1 MPTARQPFTRA
12 RIVMR
17 PACGGLRGQLQLGRY
32 NYTSARS
39 GLREH
44 RHRSAIEI
52 CVLVKG
58 RQTYR
63 VGGQFHSLR
72 GGDVFVTFPD
82 ETHGTGGLPE
92 EKGILY
98 WMVLAMPE
106 KGRPFLGL
114 PDQEGAALVRAL
126 RGLGRRHFRGSPKMK
141 EHLDAFTRLFHESGG
156 AIRSCAMRN
165 QAVAFLLEMIAC
177 ERMPDAAKPA
187 RSLAPVL
194 EHIRRNPGEALGIPE
209 LARRAGLSEARFKAR
224 FKQETGIPP
233 GEFVLRTRIDE
244 ARRRLIA
251 GRDPITR
258 IAFDLGFSSSQYFA
272 TVFRRFTGK
281 SPSDASILNS
291 PPVSAAGA

>member
-1 MPTARQPFTRA
+1 MPTTRQLFARA

-17 PACGGLRGQLQLGRY
+17 PASGALRGRLQLGRY
-32 NYTSARS
+32 NYISAKS

-52 CVLVKG
+52 CFLVKG

-63 VGGQFHSLR
+63 VGGEYHSLR

-82 ETHGTGGLPE
+82 ETHSTGGLPE
-92 EKGILY
+92 GKGILY

-106 KGRPFLGL
+106 KGRSFLGL
-114 PDQEGAALVRAL
+114 PDQEGAALARAL

-141 EHLDAFTRLFHESGG
+141 EHLDAFTRIFHESRG
-156 AIRSCAMRN
+156 ALRSCAMTN
-165 QAVAFLLEMIAC
+165 HAAAFLLEVLAC
-177 ERMPDAAKPA
+177 ERMPDSAKPA

-194 EHIRRNPGEALGIPE
+194 EHIRSNPGEALGIPE
-209 LARRAGLSEARFKAR
+209 LARRAGFSEARFKAR

-272 TVFRRFTGK
+272 TVFRRFTGM
-281 SPSDASILNS
+281 SPSEF
-291 PPVSAAGA
+291 GA